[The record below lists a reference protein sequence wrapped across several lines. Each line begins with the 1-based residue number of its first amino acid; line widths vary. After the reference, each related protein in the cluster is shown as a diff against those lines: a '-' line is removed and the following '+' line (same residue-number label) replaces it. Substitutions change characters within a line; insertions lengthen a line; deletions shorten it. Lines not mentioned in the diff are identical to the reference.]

1 MKLVNIN
8 KNGTLKFKLKPIVK
22 TIYYNGEPVRESIT
36 KHVYSYKSGYVR
48 IEGNDRLYQINR
60 VRKIDGNVSYLNY
73 YERILIQ
80 CPAERYK
87 YLVEWVE
94 RFYQRNTVTIWYI
107 KITTEM
113 ILLGQ

>member
-8 KNGTLKFKLKPIVK
+8 KNGTLKFELKPIVK

-94 RFYQRNTVTIWYI
+94 RFYQRNTVTI
-107 KITTEM
+107 
-113 ILLGQ
+113 

>member
-22 TIYYNGEPVRESIT
+22 KVYYSGEPVRESIV

-94 RFYQRNTVTIWYI
+94 RFYQRNTVTI
-107 KITTEM
+107 
-113 ILLGQ
+113 

>member
-22 TIYYNGEPVRESIT
+22 KVYYKGEPVRESVV

-73 YERILIQ
+73 YERILIK
-80 CPAERYK
+80 CPQERYK

-94 RFYQRNTVTIWYI
+94 RFYQRNTVTI
-107 KITTEM
+107 
-113 ILLGQ
+113 